1 MDIEEDPDI
10 PIILGRSFMS
20 TTNWIVD
27 MGKGTL
33 ELSMKDQKASF
44 DLFEVANHPI
54 DMKVRFDLDKVEQE
68 IETVTIAMAL
78 HPPL

>member
-1 MDIEEDPDI
+1 
-10 PIILGRSFMS
+10 
-20 TTNWIVD
+20 
-27 MGKGTL
+27 
-33 ELSMKDQKASF
+33 MKDQKASF

-68 IETVTIAMAL
+68 IETITIAMAL